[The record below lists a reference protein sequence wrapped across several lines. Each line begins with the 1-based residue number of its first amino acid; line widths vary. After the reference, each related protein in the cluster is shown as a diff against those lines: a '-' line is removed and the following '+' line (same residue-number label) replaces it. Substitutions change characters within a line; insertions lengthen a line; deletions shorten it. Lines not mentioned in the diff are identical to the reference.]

1 MKPWKYLVVGT
12 AIAVAFLLGLGLGIH
27 LATPGETSIA
37 PEQFTQY
44 SLLTWKGRSNEWC
57 FALMLEYQRGNFLR
71 SWTSKWGQKCG
82 VEELKK
88 ALSALPKDTYVYW
101 NTWPPRNCDYP
112 EKAIVQ
118 DVVTFAA
125 NKGVHV
131 QLLPALQATN

>member
-1 MKPWKYLVVGT
+1 MKPKYAALGAALV
-12 AIAVAFLLGLGLGIH
+12 VAFLLGLGLGVH
-27 LATPGETSIA
+27 LATPGETSIP

-44 SLLTWKGRSNEWC
+44 CLLTWKGRSDQWC
-57 FALMLEYQRGNFLR
+57 FALMLEYERGNFLH

-82 VEELKK
+82 VEELKT

-101 NTWPPRNCDYP
+101 NTWPRRNFDYP

-118 DVVTFAA
+118 DVVKFAS

-131 QLLPALQATN
+131 QLLPALQAAR